1 MSNRA
6 KALKNL
12 YRRGKVTREGLL
24 KAVADGMITEEEYIE
39 IVGVE
44 TGAN

>member
-6 KALKNL
+6 KTLKNL
-12 YRRGKVTREGLL
+12 YLRGKVTKAGLL
-24 KAVADGMITEEEYIE
+24 KAVEDGTITEEEYIE

-44 TGAN
+44 L

>member
-6 KALKNL
+6 KTLKNL
-12 YRRGKVTREGLL
+12 YLRGKVTKDGLL
-24 KAVADGMITEEEYIE
+24 KAVKDGTITEEEYIE

-44 TGAN
+44 